1 MESEEDAVIIGNKPP
16 KEKEKEEE
24 LTPEQMSI
32 VLGSMSDNRISD
44 SVKDIVE
51 EAAGDS
57 PGEDLTDEQR
67 NIVLGSM
74 SDNRISDSV
83 KDIVEKNS

>member
-51 EAAGDS
+51 
-57 PGEDLTDEQR
+57 
-67 NIVLGSM
+67 
-74 SDNRISDSV
+74 
-83 KDIVEKNS
+83 KNS